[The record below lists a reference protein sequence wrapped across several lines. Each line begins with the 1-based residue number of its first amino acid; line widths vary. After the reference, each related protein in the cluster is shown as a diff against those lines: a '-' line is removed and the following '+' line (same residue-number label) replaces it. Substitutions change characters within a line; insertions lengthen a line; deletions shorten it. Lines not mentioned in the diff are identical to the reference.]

1 MLKFSIF
8 TFIYKNMSSVLSLI
22 VRIFWNFS
30 VKPMLWECYHYS
42 SYYLIMIYLSKV
54 YSLKKN
60 LTEPMKNREKTLLVV
75 NLETFQWFWRKSISL
90 TISNQFK
97 RPHLIV
103 VRFFYRL
110 CYIQIMIFIYP
121 MSLWRVYVVY
131 NSNKF

>member
-8 TFIYKNMSSVLSLI
+8 TFIYKNLSSVLSLL

-90 TISNQFK
+90 TISNEFK

-103 VRFFYRL
+103 VRFLSIILYSNHDL
-110 CYIQIMIFIYP
+110 YLSDE
-121 MSLWRVYVVY
+121 SLESICRI
-131 NSNKF
+131 